1 MNKAGTGSQKKPYIA
16 GGGASKKPSDNT
28 GISQNTPRRTDVS
41 NDKSQT
47 GNGENDN
54 SVAVSGLPCH
64 EYIAFGDSKKTN
76 DNIGF
81 VCQYTHNVSRNET
94 QVADIDN
101 GNLRPASCLPHRAG
115 VAFYASAT
123 QNDDTGFC
131 KITQIRTDIS
141 HDEAPVADIGNRNL
155 AHVSLPCNASVAV
168 GASERPSDNTSV
180 CHNKQNGANVSCET
194 SATDGDNGSS
204 ERMICLPD
212 KDLVIAEYHSD
223 APETPVEGQ
232 LSYSNSA
239 KEPSLTPSSVVV
251 SGTLPPGEPPA
262 LLQPD
267 ESDVATDT
275 KLIRYTS

>member
-28 GISQNTPRRTDVS
+28 GISPNTPRRTDVS

-47 GNGENDN
+47 GNG
-54 SVAVSGLPCH
+54 A
-64 EYIAFGDSKKTN
+64 SKKTN
-76 DNIGF
+76 DNTGF
-81 VCQYTHNVSRNET
+81 VCQYTHNRTNVSRNET
-94 QVADIDN
+94 PVADIDN
-101 GNLRPASCLPHRAG
+101 GNLGPAGCLPRHAG

-123 QNDDTGFC
+123 PSDNTGFC
-131 KITQIRTDIS
+131 KITQIRTDVS
-141 HDEAPVADIGNRNL
+141 HGEVPVADIGHGNL
-155 AHVSLPCNASVAV
+155 AHVSCLSCNASVAV
-168 GASERPSDNTSV
+168 GASERPSDNTSL

-212 KDLVIAEYHSD
+212 NDLVIAEYHSE

-239 KEPSLTPSSVVV
+239 KEPPLTPSSVVV
-251 SGTLPPGEPPA
+251 SETLPPSEPPA
-262 LLQPD
+262 LVQPD

-275 KLIRYTS
+275 KLIRYMS